1 MMIKSW
7 MNYKMR
13 EAIAVADSGPL
24 IALVPIGQEDFFD
37 FHFSRLI
44 FSSLKETN
52 FALPLL
58 IFAFL
63 FSSGEFIISPA
74 SVLETGRS
82 APGEQK
88 SDMPA

>member
-1 MMIKSW
+1 VKPLQLQT
-7 MNYKMR
+7 
-13 EAIAVADSGPL
+13 VAPL

-58 IFAFL
+58 IFAFH
-63 FSSGEFIISPA
+63 FRVGNS
-74 SVLETGRS
+74 
-82 APGEQK
+82 
-88 SDMPA
+88 